1 MLCCQKHDPQPFPT
15 WKKIIIFVN
24 CWRPHGVEL
33 KINSSIDDRLSAH
46 FIWLLFLG
54 ESEASFIFIFCFSS
68 IGGTYAK
75 KKRSR
80 YFLDRIRILSVK
92 SPKFPVVEDLLQL
105 LCMHL
110 DISDL
115 VDIPP
120 ITSAKNDC
128 LVCFISSNWYQRR
141 RIQWKFPNV
150 AKFQKRDQ
158 TNSFKKKSF
167 QFFLPTTSCLT
178 Y

>member
-1 MLCCQKHDPQPFPT
+1 M
-15 WKKIIIFVN
+15 N
-24 CWRPHGVEL
+24 CWCPHGLEL

-46 FIWLLFLG
+46 FIWLLFLC

-68 IGGTYAK
+68 TGGTYAK

-80 YFLDRIRILSVK
+80 YFLNLIMVTNHLLGYLNQKWLRVK

-158 TNSFKKKSF
+158 TNSLKKKSF